1 MLTGN
6 AVKIIAINAIVPIEP
21 ESDKNLKLFNPSS
34 KKPISKAAIK
44 LRNNIEKQKV

>member
-34 KKPISKAAIK
+34 KKPISKVTMK
-44 LRNNIEKQKV
+44 LRDNVEKQNV